1 MSFLTKLQ
9 INSVRNINNIELNLD
24 PCLNIIFGI
33 NGSGKTS
40 ILESIHL
47 LATGRSFRTP
57 KTESIIAEASAELT
71 IYAENELQSRI
82 GLSRGRNTKHKLKL
96 DSKLQ
101 RNWELVARALP
112 VQVVSAIT
120 FSFCLRVALNR
131 GECSWTG
138 VCFT

>member
-47 LATGRSFRTP
+47 LATGRSFRTV

-71 IYAENELQSRI
+71 IYAENQLHSRI
-82 GLSRGRNTKHKLKL
+82 GLLKGRNTKHKLKL
-96 DSKLQ
+96 LSF
-101 RNWELVARALP
+101 
-112 VQVVSAIT
+112 QVIVDKKIFVIIKKDLHKSR
-120 FSFCLRVALNR
+120 SF
-131 GECSWTG
+131 
-138 VCFT
+138 

>member
-9 INSVRNINNIELNLD
+9 INSVRNINKIELNLD

-57 KTESIIAEASAELT
+57 KTESIIAEAGEELT
-71 IYAENELQSRI
+71 IYAEN
-82 GLSRGRNTKHKLKL
+82 
-96 DSKLQ
+96 
-101 RNWELVARALP
+101 
-112 VQVVSAIT
+112 
-120 FSFCLRVALNR
+120 
-131 GECSWTG
+131 
-138 VCFT
+138 

>member
-24 PCLNIIFGI
+24 PSLNIIFGI

-57 KTESIIAEASAELT
+57 KTESIIAEARAELT

-82 GLSRGRNTKHKLKL
+82 GLSKGRNTKHKLKL

-101 RNWELVARALP
+101 RNW
-112 VQVVSAIT
+112 
-120 FSFCLRVALNR
+120 
-131 GECSWTG
+131 GEVDILLQPQHW
-138 VCFT
+138 

>member
-9 INSVRNINNIELNLD
+9 INSVRNINKIELNLD

-57 KTESIIAEASAELT
+57 KTESIIAEAGEELT

-82 GLSRGRNTKHKLKL
+82 GLSKGRNTKHKLKL

-101 RNWELVARALP
+101 KNWELVARALP
-112 VQVVSAIT
+112 V
-120 FSFCLRVALNR
+120 
-131 GECSWTG
+131 
-138 VCFT
+138 

>member
-71 IYAENELQSRI
+71 IYAENEQQSRI
-82 GLSRGRNTKHKLKL
+82 GLSKGIQNT
-96 DSKLQ
+96 S
-101 RNWELVARALP
+101 
-112 VQVVSAIT
+112 
-120 FSFCLRVALNR
+120 
-131 GECSWTG
+131 
-138 VCFT
+138 